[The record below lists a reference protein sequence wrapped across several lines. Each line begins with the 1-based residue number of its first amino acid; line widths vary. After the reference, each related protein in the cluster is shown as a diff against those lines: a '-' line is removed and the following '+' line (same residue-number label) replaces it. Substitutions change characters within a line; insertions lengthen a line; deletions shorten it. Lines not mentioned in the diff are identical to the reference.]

1 MKILVLG
8 GTGAM
13 GTPLVELLGDSEDNQ
28 VDVTSRAEHDSRR
41 DNVRYLRGN
50 ARDNSFLEGL
60 LGGRYDVIVDFM
72 NYDLDEFAARH
83 VRLLASAGQYVWFSS
98 ARVYARSDAP
108 LTERSPRLLET
119 TTDAA
124 FLATNRYAL
133 RKARQE
139 ELLRHSG
146 FRNHTIVR
154 PYVTYGE
161 QRLQLGIYEKEQW
174 LHRLLRGHSLVVN
187 RNILGKKT
195 AMTFGRDVA
204 SAVAELAGNP
214 AAVGQT
220 VQIAT
225 GQTMT
230 WKEILDL
237 YLGAIR
243 EKTGLSPR
251 IFQCDAMMKVDGLYE
266 GGYNTI
272 YDREWDRSFDSSF
285 ADRLVG
291 RKIGYTAM
299 RTGLRACIGAFLDGK
314 REFRTIDWDFEA
326 YQDLLAGERTP
337 REAMPSDAAF
347 SVYSAIR
354 NGTPDDVI
362 GENGHLEVLA

>member
-1 MKILVLG
+1 MKILALG

-13 GTPLVELLGDSEDNQ
+13 GTHLVEFLADSPGNQ
-28 VDVTSRAEHDSRR
+28 VDVTSRAAHESTR

-50 ARDNSFLEGL
+50 ARDNAFLEEL
-60 LGGRYDVIVDFM
+60 LDRKYDVVVDFM

-108 LTERSPRLLET
+108 LTEQSPRLLET

-139 ELLRHSG
+139 EMLRHSG

-154 PYVTYGE
+154 PYVTYGDR
-161 QRLQLGIYEKEQW
+161 RLQLGIYEKEQW
-174 LHRLLRGHSLVVN
+174 LHRLLRGHSLVLN
-187 RNILGKKT
+187 RNILDRKT

-204 SAVAELAGNP
+204 FAVAGLAGNP
-214 AAVGQT
+214 KAMGQT

-225 GQTMT
+225 GETMA

-237 YLGAIR
+237 YREAIR
-243 EKTGLSPR
+243 EKTGLEPR
-251 IFQCDAMMKVDGLYE
+251 FFQCDAMSKVDSLYE

-285 ADRLVG
+285 ADRLLG
-291 RKIGYTAM
+291 RKIGYTPM
-299 RTGLRACIGAFLDGK
+299 RTGLRACIDAFLDGK
-314 REFRTIDWDFEA
+314 REFRAVDWDFEA
-326 YQDLLAGERTP
+326 YQDLLVGERTP
-337 REAMPSDAAF
+337 REDMPSDAAF
-347 SVYSAIR
+347 AAYSAIR
-354 NGTPDDVI
+354 NGAPEDVI
-362 GENGHLEVLA
+362 GENGHVEALA